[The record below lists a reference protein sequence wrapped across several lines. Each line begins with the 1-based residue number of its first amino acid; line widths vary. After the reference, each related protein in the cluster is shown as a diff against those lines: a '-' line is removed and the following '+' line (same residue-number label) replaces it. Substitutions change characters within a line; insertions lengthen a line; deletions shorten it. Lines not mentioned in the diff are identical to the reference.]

1 MCYNFNVM
9 GWPTKAQ
16 QFIEDFITKILLGWL
31 AGCKGLGLAGVVG
44 WGWFEVVCQPLILLH
59 HNVKCQS
66 SGCVGLMFTTPGL
79 FSYCLLL
86 SVCQRERERE
96 RFLFCSY
103 LLLWFSYILPYWLFV
118 CLLVLFCFVY
128 LPFYGIQCDGPR
140 YIQFIFDEHFTHIT
154 IKVCQLNGAF
164 VCVGEVD
171 VIVNPVDS
179 QTIGGYGVLLEN
191 DCFVTALVNGCPVR
205 TREMKWIKW
214 IVATEQTRIW
224 IHQTKKDNE

>member
-16 QFIEDFITKILLGWL
+16 QFIEDFITKILL
-31 AGCKGLGLAGVVG
+31 ADCKGLGLAGVVG

-66 SGCVGLMFTTPGL
+66 SGCVGLMFILWLL
-79 FSYCLLL
+79 FSI
-86 SVCQRERERE
+86 SEKERERE
-96 RFLFCSY
+96 GEVS
-103 LLLWFSYILPYWLFV
+103 LLLLSSFVVFIHSPLLIICLFV
-118 CLLVLFCFVY
+118 CWCCFVY

-191 DCFVTALVNGCPVR
+191 DCFVTALVNGCPAR
-205 TREMKWIKW
+205 TREMK
-214 IVATEQTRIW
+214 
-224 IHQTKKDNE
+224 